1 MDMDYGS
8 RSKKGLQFRSVKQ
21 IEAGES
27 KTWMSVT
34 FSFEEAIAKPKVLSW
49 NMW

>member
-8 RSKKGLQFRSVKQ
+8 RSKKGLQFRSVKR
-21 IEAGES
+21 IEVGGS

-34 FSFEEAIAKPKVLSW
+34 FSFEEAIAEPKDLS
-49 NMW
+49 